1 MIIMK
6 NNFKGEV
13 KMKNKIF
20 QNANKVFC
28 VWGMIVITLVVLMTS
43 AQTVSASTASTNK
56 KAVDAYRKILAKKT
70 YSWDRYAP
78 GANKTSNYLFAC
90 VDLNGDGIKELII
103 ENPNACYAA
112 GYVKIFTYVNN
123 RVKCVTTCSGF
134 QWYKK
139 AKIIGIE
146 DAHTGAYW
154 GDYYKLGKNGELI
167 SKASY
172 SGTDLKYYAKH
183 VKHTGTVNGY
193 RVYYTSYRI
202 NGKET
207 SYSNYKKQF
216 KKITKNQK
224 AITVQLKKN
233 TKANRAKL

>member
-1 MIIMK
+1 MNNKTGKALKRRVSILTMFAIILA
-6 NNFKGEV
+6 FTTA
-13 KMKNKIF
+13 F
-20 QNANKVFC
+20 AQPVFA
-28 VWGMIVITLVVLMTS
+28 GTS
-43 AQTVSASTASTNK
+43 ATNK
-56 KAVDAYRKILAKKT
+56 KAVAAYKKILARKT
-70 YSWDRYAP
+70 FSWDRYVP
-78 GANKTSNYLFAC
+78 EANKTAKYLFAC

-103 ENPNACYAA
+103 ENPVACYAA

-146 DAHTGAYW
+146 DAHTGGFW
-154 GDYYKLGKNGELI
+154 GDYYKLDKNGELI

-172 SGTDLKYYAKH
+172 SGTIYKHYAKH
-183 VKHTGTVNGY
+183 VKHIGKINVLNGY
-193 RVYYTSYRI
+193 RGYYTSYQI

-207 SYSNYKKQF
+207 SYNNYKKQF

-233 TKANRAKL
+233 TKANRAKF

>member
-1 MIIMK
+1 MK
-6 NNFKGEV
+6 DKTV
-13 KMKNKIF
+13 QMTKNVVSIL
-20 QNANKVFC
+20 
-28 VWGMIVITLVVLMTS
+28 GVIAVTLVFLMIS

-70 YSWDRYAP
+70 YSWDKYAP

-202 NGKET
+202 NGKAT

-233 TKANRAKL
+233 TKANRVKL

>member
-1 MIIMK
+1 MK
-6 NNFKGEV
+6 DKTVQMTKSVVSILG
-13 KMKNKIF
+13 
-20 QNANKVFC
+20 
-28 VWGMIVITLVVLMTS
+28 VIAVTLVFLMIS

-56 KAVDAYRKILAKKT
+56 KVVDAYRKILAKKT
-70 YSWDRYAP
+70 YSWDKYAP

-233 TKANRAKL
+233 MKANRAKL

>member
-1 MIIMK
+1 M
-6 NNFKGEV
+6 NNLKEKL
-13 KMKNKIF
+13 KMKNKTYQAAKRVASILS
-20 QNANKVFC
+20 
-28 VWGMIVITLVVLMTS
+28 MIVITLVVLMTS

-56 KAVDAYRKILAKKT
+56 KVVDAYRKILAKKT
-70 YSWDRYAP
+70 YSWDKYAP

-154 GDYYKLGKNGELI
+154 GDYYKLGKNGELL

-172 SGTDLKYYAKH
+172 SGTDSKYYARH
-183 VKHTGTVNGY
+183 VKHTGMVNGY
-193 RVYYTSYRI
+193 KVYYTSYRI